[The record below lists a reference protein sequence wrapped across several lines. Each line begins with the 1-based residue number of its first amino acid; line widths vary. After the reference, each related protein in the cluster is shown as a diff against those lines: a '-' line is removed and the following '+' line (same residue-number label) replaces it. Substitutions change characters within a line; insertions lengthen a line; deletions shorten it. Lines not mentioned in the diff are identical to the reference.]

1 MRIGHYRILAK
12 LGEGGMGVVYE
23 ALQESPRRS
32 VALKIVRG
40 GGLVDEISVKLFQR
54 EAEALARLDHPNIAA
69 IYEAGQTDEG
79 QHFFAMELVRGTTLD
94 AWRASRP
101 AVDAPGEIAARL
113 RIFRAI
119 CDAVGYAHQ
128 RGVIHRDLKPGNIL
142 VSKPQVTETAHPSSA
157 ALPLVKILD
166 FGLARIIDSDVG
178 GASIATELGA
188 IKGTLAYMSP
198 EQARGNPANI
208 DTRADVFALG
218 VILYELLTG
227 KRPLDIAS
235 SSIVEALR
243 TISEGVATPI
253 TETWTARTRI
263 DADLATI
270 VHKALE
276 KDPNDRYS
284 SAAALAE
291 DIDRFLASQPILA
304 RPPSTL
310 YQLRKLMVR
319 RKGLFAAA
327 TLGLAALIAFG
338 IAMSVL
344 YARSERNLG
353 RALGAESEAR
363 ENFRLARG
371 AVDRYFTTVSEN
383 PDLRAHGLERLRR
396 SLLETAR
403 VFYTDFVA
411 RQNSRKDLRADLGGA
426 MIRLANMDRT
436 LGDSAAAE
444 EAGLE
449 GLRIYGELA
458 AQDPSN
464 LHYRRELAI
473 LQSNLGLLYADTSR
487 SAEAEL
493 ADRSALELDG
503 ALVREGR
510 NDAED
515 DGRRANTLDNLAM
528 VCERTSRLDEAEK
541 LHREAVDL
549 REALVAQHPEE
560 ASFRLELVQ
569 SYNNMATLFGNAGR
583 ASEAE
588 PFLLR
593 ALPIAEKLVASAPDS
608 PQYENVL
615 AASYSNLAGVLM
627 LDGRLDEARG
637 HYQRELETRRRLS
650 REHPGVIEYELF
662 LGSVCCNLGEL
673 EVRSGQDALALPA
686 LDESLKTF
694 DALLARDPRNTVGRY
709 YASYTLSWRA
719 GALEK
724 LGRNAEA
731 LADWERAIALDDRD
745 NPALR
750 SGRDRVK
757 SALTA
762 K

>member
-1 MRIGHYRILAK
+1 
-12 LGEGGMGVVYE
+12 MGVVYE

-40 GGLVDEISVKLFQR
+40 GGLVDATSVKLFQR

-94 AWRASRP
+94 AWRERRP
-101 AVDAPGEIAARL
+101 AVDAHGEIAARL

-142 VSKPQVTETAHPSSA
+142 VPHALVTDTKTASTA

-166 FGLARIIDSDVG
+166 FGLARIIDSEVA

-198 EQARGNPANI
+198 EQARGNPADI
-208 DTRADVFALG
+208 DTRTDVFALG

-227 KRPLDIAS
+227 TRPLGIAS

-243 TISEGVATPI
+243 TISEGVAIPI
-253 TETWTARTRI
+253 RQAWPARTRI
-263 DADLATI
+263 DVDLATI

-276 KDPNDRYS
+276 KEPGDRYS
-284 SAAALAE
+284 SAEALAE
-291 DIDRFLASQPILA
+291 DIDRFLASQPIRA
-304 RPPSTL
+304 RPQSTM

-319 RKGLFAAA
+319 QKGPFAAA
-327 TLGLAALIAFG
+327 ALGLVMIIGFAL
-338 IAMSVL
+338 AMSVL

-353 RALGAESEAR
+353 RALGAESEAK

-403 VFYTDFVA
+403 VFYTDFVKRQSA
-411 RQNSRKDLRADLGGA
+411 RTDLRAELGGA
-426 MIRLANMDRT
+426 MIRLANMDRV
-436 LGDSAAAE
+436 LGNSTAAE
-444 EAGLE
+444 DAGLE
-449 GLRIYGELA
+449 GLRIYGALA

-464 LHYRRELAI
+464 LHYRRELAV
-473 LQSNLGLLYADTSR
+473 LQSNLGLLYGDTSR
-487 SAEAEL
+487 APEAEL
-493 ADRSALELDG
+493 AFRSALEVDE
-503 ALVREGR
+503 ALVREGQS
-510 NDAED
+510 NAED
-515 DGRRANTLDNLAM
+515 DGRRANTLDNLAL
-528 VCERTSRLDEAEK
+528 VYERTMRLPEAEK

-560 ASFRLELVQ
+560 ESFRLELVQ

-583 ASEAE
+583 ANEAE

-650 REHPGVIEYELF
+650 RDHPAVIEYELF
-662 LGSVCCNLGEL
+662 LGSVLCNLGEL
-673 EVRSGQDALALPA
+673 EVRSGQPALALPA
-686 LDESLKTF
+686 FNESLRTF
-694 DALLARDPRNTVGRY
+694 DTLLARDSRNTTGRY

-719 GALEK
+719 RALEELARK
-724 LGRNAEA
+724 EEA
-731 LADWERAIALDDRD
+731 LADWERAIELDDRND
-745 NPALR
+745 PALR
-750 SGRDRVK
+750 AGRDRMK
-757 SALTA
+757 SALTT